1 MCTGIVLALVLVGCQ
16 RAGEPAKGAG
26 GGGGKGK
33 GAPPSPVVVAEVKQQ
48 QIPLAIRAIGNV
60 EPFSIVEVRSQVSG
74 PISKVLFEEGQD
86 VRQGQVLFE
95 IDPRPFQQT
104 IDEMEA
110 EVAARKAALAQAEA
124 ALERDQ
130 ANAKNSRSQADR
142 ANQLATAGIIAREQN
157 EQFQT
162 TSLSC

>member
-60 EPFSIVEVRSQVSG
+60 EAFSVVEVRSQVSG

-104 IDEMEA
+104 IE
-110 EVAARKAALAQAEA
+110 
-124 ALERDQ
+124 
-130 ANAKNSRSQADR
+130 
-142 ANQLATAGIIAREQN
+142 
-157 EQFQT
+157 
-162 TSLSC
+162 